1 MDRQVA
7 ISLIAELKETTS
19 TPFFYFFMRD
29 LLVKYKEHPRINVLN
44 CISNAYNNKHVH
56 LDVTLVSDA
65 VFQIRD
71 NDEIL
76 SEFMNFFH
84 FQYMDTRR
92 MLSETQDM
100 LAITQGMLSTTR
112 EMLTDLNV
120 VLARI
125 V

>member
-7 ISLIAELKETTS
+7 ISLVAELRDTT
-19 TPFFYFFMRD
+19 TPFFNYFMTN
-29 LLVKYKEHPRINVLN
+29 LLVEYEGHPRINVLHRI
-44 CISNAYNNKHVH
+44 ISMYDQRDNH
-56 LDVTLVSDA
+56 LDVTLASDA
-65 VFQIRD
+65 VYQMRD
-71 NDEIL
+71 DDEIL
-76 SEFMNFFH
+76 RKFMNFFH

-120 VLARI
+120 ILARI